1 MSLFKAQKNIY
12 FTSLDKDVAAGETIE
27 LDQEYADAVNADL
40 KSAFPDVEAVLVPV
54 EDEEDK
60 PKKATRASKADAETA
75 KDAANDK

>member
-12 FTSLDKDVAAGETIE
+12 FTSLDKDVVAGETID

-40 KSAFPDVEAVLVPV
+40 KPVFPDVEAVLVPV
-54 EDEEDK
+54 EDEDK
-60 PKKATRASKADAETA
+60 PKKATRASKADVETA

>member
-40 KSAFPDVEAVLVPV
+40 KPVFPDVDAVLVPA
-54 EDEEDK
+54 EDEDK
-60 PKKATRASKADAETA
+60 PKKTRASKADTETV

>member
-40 KSAFPDVEAVLVPV
+40 KPVFPDVEAVLVPA
-54 EDEEDK
+54 EDEDK
-60 PKKATRASKADAETA
+60 PKKSTRASKADAETA

>member
-12 FTSLDKDVAAGETIE
+12 FTSLEKDVAAGETIE

-40 KSAFPDVEAVLVPV
+40 KPVFPDVDAVLVPA
-54 EDEEDK
+54 EDEDK
-60 PKKATRASKADAETA
+60 PKKATRASKADAETV

>member
-12 FTSLDKDVAAGETIE
+12 FTSLDKDVAAGETID

-40 KSAFPDVEAVLVPV
+40 KPVFPDVEAVLVPV

-60 PKKATRASKADAETA
+60 PKKSTRSSKADAETA

>member
-40 KSAFPDVEAVLVPV
+40 KPVFPDVEAVLVPV
-54 EDEEDK
+54 EDGDK